1 MGDNMLME
9 FTLLFLLAG
18 VPYYVLFEK
27 TNILGKEKI
36 FYLSGLLVIC
46 GILLR
51 NESAL
56 TVSEPFIVVA
66 LLASLYSLY
75 KANKTYNLYK
85 LAYYIL
91 FFNAPMLI
99 MFGTKE
105 STLYGVS
112 VLLTLVGIFMMGK
125 YYERNYGSANY
136 RSITGITLVTPYAG
150 LMLTI
155 YLTALALYP
164 PFPNSLMFLNGIL
177 NSELSNLWYIAVV
190 IIFFGNFL
198 IAVRVM
204 AKTVFGKPNTNVHYI
219 DLGPR
224 EKWLHITMFIIL
236 LVLSA
241 IGLKEL
247 LA

>member
-1 MGDNMLME
+1 ME
-9 FTLLFLLAG
+9 FILLFLLAG
-18 VPYYVLFEK
+18 VPYYLLFEK

-36 FYLSGLLVIC
+36 FYLSALLVIG
-46 GILLR
+46 GIILS
-51 NESAL
+51 NESPQ
-56 TVSEPFIVVA
+56 TVSMPIIIIA
-66 LLASLYSLY
+66 LLASLFSLY
-75 KANKTYNLYK
+75 KANRTYNLYK
-85 LAYYIL
+85 LSYYIL

-99 MFGTKE
+99 IFGAKE
-105 STLYGVS
+105 STLYTVS
-112 VLLTLVGIFMMGK
+112 LLITLLGIFLMGK

-177 NSELSNLWYIAVV
+177 KAEMNTVWYAAVV

-219 DLGPR
+219 DLNPKQR
-224 EKWLHITMFIIL
+224 WLHLTMFTLL

-241 IGLKEL
+241 VGLKEL

>member
-1 MGDNMLME
+1 MLIN
-9 FTLLFLLAG
+9 FILLLLFAG
-18 VPYYVLFEK
+18 IPYYLFFEK

-36 FYLSGLLVIC
+36 FYLSSLLVI
-46 GILLR
+46 GGMIF
-51 NESAL
+51 SHQVPQTA
-56 TVSEPFIVVA
+56 SMPFAIVA
-66 LLASLYSLY
+66 LIASLISLY
-75 KANKTYNLYK
+75 KANKTTNLYK

-99 MFGTKE
+99 MFQAKE

-112 VLLTLVGIFMMGK
+112 LLITLLGIFMMGK

-177 NSELSNLWYIAVV
+177 AAELSTLWYITVV

-219 DLGPR
+219 DLAPKER
-224 EKWLHITMFIIL
+224 WLHLTIFIIL
-236 LVLSA
+236 LVLSVV
-241 IGLKEL
+241 GLKEL

>member
-1 MGDNMLME
+1 MLIDFILLLLFAGIPYYLFFETTNMLS
-9 FTLLFLLAG
+9 
-18 VPYYVLFEK
+18 
-27 TNILGKEKI
+27 KEKI
-36 FYLSGLLVIC
+36 FYLSSLLVI
-46 GILLR
+46 GGMIF
-51 NESAL
+51 SHQVPQTA
-56 TVSEPFIVVA
+56 SMPFAIVA
-66 LLASLYSLY
+66 LLASLISLY
-75 KANKTYNLYK
+75 KANKTTNLYK

-99 MFGTKE
+99 MFQSKE

-112 VLLTLVGIFMMGK
+112 LLVTLLGIFMIGK

-136 RSITGITLVTPYAG
+136 RPITGITLVTPYAG

-177 NSELSNLWYIAVV
+177 NSEINDLWYLAVV
-190 IIFFGNFL
+190 VIFFGNFL

-204 AKTVFGKPNTNVHYI
+204 AKTVFGRPNSNVHYI
-219 DLGPR
+219 DLAPKER
-224 EKWLHITMFIIL
+224 WLHLTIFIIL
-236 LVLSA
+236 LVLSVV
-241 IGLKEL
+241 GLKEL

>member
-1 MGDNMLME
+1 MLIN
-9 FTLLFLLAG
+9 FILLLLFAG
-18 VPYYVLFEK
+18 IPYYLFFEK
-27 TNILGKEKI
+27 TKILNKEKI
-36 FYLSGLLVIC
+36 FYLSSLLVI
-46 GILLR
+46 GGMIF
-51 NESAL
+51 SHQVPQTA
-56 TVSEPFIVVA
+56 SMPFAIVA
-66 LLASLYSLY
+66 LIASLISLY
-75 KANKTYNLYK
+75 KANKTTNLYK

-99 MFGTKE
+99 MFQAKE

-112 VLLTLVGIFMMGK
+112 LLITLLGIFMMGK

-177 NSELSNLWYIAVV
+177 AAELSTLWYITVV

-219 DLGPR
+219 DLAPKER
-224 EKWLHITMFIIL
+224 WLHLTIFIIL
-236 LVLSA
+236 LVLSVV
-241 IGLKEL
+241 GLKEL

>member
-1 MGDNMLME
+1 MLME
-9 FTLLFLLAG
+9 FILLFLLAG
-18 VPYYVLFEK
+18 IPYYLFFEK

-36 FYLSGLLVIC
+36 FYLSALLVI
-46 GILLR
+46 GGLLLHQ
-51 NESAL
+51 EFSQAVSMPVIMIAL
-56 TVSEPFIVVA
+56 V
-66 LLASLYSLY
+66 ASLFSLY

-99 MFGTKE
+99 MFGAKE
-105 STLYGVS
+105 SILYGIS
-112 VLLTLVGIFMMGK
+112 LLLSLIGIFLMGK

-177 NSELSNLWYIAVV
+177 NSELNTLWYIAVV

-204 AKTVFGKPNTNVHYI
+204 AKTVFGKPNANVHYI
-219 DLGPR
+219 DLGPKER
-224 EKWLHITMFIIL
+224 WFHLTMFIIL

-241 IGLKEL
+241 VGLKEL

>member
-1 MGDNMLME
+1 MLME
-9 FTLLFLLAG
+9 TILLFLLSG
-18 VPYYVLFEK
+18 IPYYVIFEK

-36 FYLSGLLVIC
+36 FYLSALLVI
-46 GILLR
+46 GGLVLL
-51 NESAL
+51 NESSH
-56 TVSEPFIVVA
+56 TISMPIIIVA
-66 LLASLYSLY
+66 LVVSLYSHY
-75 KANKTYNLYK
+75 KAIKTYNLYK

-99 MFGTKE
+99 MFGAKE
-105 STLYGVS
+105 SALYGAS
-112 VLLTLVGIFMMGK
+112 LLLTLVGIFLMGK

-150 LMLTI
+150 LMMTI

-177 NSELSNLWYIAVV
+177 NAELNTLWYIAVV
-190 IIFFGNFL
+190 VIFFGNFL

-219 DLGPR
+219 DLGVKER
-224 EKWLHITMFIIL
+224 WLHLTMFIIL
-236 LVLSA
+236 LVLSVV
-241 IGLKEL
+241 GLKEL

>member
-1 MGDNMLME
+1 MLIN
-9 FTLLFLLAG
+9 FILLLLFAG
-18 VPYYVLFEK
+18 IPYYLFFEK
-27 TNILGKEKI
+27 TNILDKEKI
-36 FYLSGLLVIC
+36 FYLSSLLVI
-46 GILLR
+46 GGMIFSHQVPQTASIPFAIIVLMA
-51 NESAL
+51 AL
-56 TVSEPFIVVA
+56 F
-66 LLASLYSLY
+66 SLY
-75 KANKTYNLYK
+75 KANKTTNLYK

-99 MFGTKE
+99 MFQAKE

-112 VLLTLVGIFMMGK
+112 LLITLLGIFMMGK

-136 RSITGITLVTPYAG
+136 HSITGITLVTPYAG

-177 NSELSNLWYIAVV
+177 AAELSTLWYITVV

-219 DLGPR
+219 DLGPKER
-224 EKWLHITMFIIL
+224 WLHLTIFILL
-236 LVLSA
+236 LVLSVV
-241 IGLKEL
+241 GLKEL

>member
-1 MGDNMLME
+1 MLIDLILL
-9 FTLLFLLAG
+9 LLFAG
-18 VPYYVLFEK
+18 IPYYLFFEK
-27 TNILGKEKI
+27 TNLLGKEKI
-36 FYLSGLLVIC
+36 FYLSSLLVIC
-46 GILLR
+46 GMILSHQLTQAA
-51 NESAL
+51 STPIAIIAL
-56 TVSEPFIVVA
+56 I
-66 LLASLYSLY
+66 ASLFSLY
-75 KANKTYNLYK
+75 KSNQTTNLYK

-99 MFGTKE
+99 MLQRKE

-112 VLLTLVGIFMMGK
+112 LLITLLGIFMIGK

-177 NSELSNLWYIAVV
+177 AAELSTLWYVTVV

-198 IAVRVM
+198 IAVRIM

-219 DLGPR
+219 DLHPKER
-224 EKWLHITMFIIL
+224 WLH
-236 LVLSA
+236 
-241 IGLKEL
+241 

>member
-1 MGDNMLME
+1 MLIN
-9 FTLLFLLAG
+9 FILLLLFAG
-18 VPYYVLFEK
+18 IPYYLFFEK

-36 FYLSGLLVIC
+36 FYLSSLLVI
-46 GILLR
+46 GGMIF
-51 NESAL
+51 SHQVPQTA
-56 TVSEPFIVVA
+56 SMPFAIVA
-66 LLASLYSLY
+66 LIAALFSLY
-75 KANKTYNLYK
+75 KANKTTNLYK

-99 MFGTKE
+99 MFQAKE

-112 VLLTLVGIFMMGK
+112 LLITLLGIFLMGK

-177 NSELSNLWYIAVV
+177 AAELSTLWYITVV
-190 IIFFGNFL
+190 VIFFGNFL

-219 DLGPR
+219 DLAPKER
-224 EKWLHITMFIIL
+224 WLHLTIFILL
-236 LVLSA
+236 LVLSVV
-241 IGLKEL
+241 GLKEL

>member
-1 MGDNMLME
+1 MLIN
-9 FTLLFLLAG
+9 FILLLLFAG
-18 VPYYVLFEK
+18 IPYYLFFEK

-36 FYLSGLLVIC
+36 FYLSSLLVI
-46 GILLR
+46 GGMIF
-51 NESAL
+51 SHQVPQTA
-56 TVSEPFIVVA
+56 SMPFAIVA
-66 LLASLYSLY
+66 LIASLISLY
-75 KANKTYNLYK
+75 KANKTTNLYK

-99 MFGTKE
+99 MFQAKE

-112 VLLTLVGIFMMGK
+112 LLITLLGIFLIGK

-177 NSELSNLWYIAVV
+177 AAELSTLWYITVV
-190 IIFFGNFL
+190 VIFFGNFL

-219 DLGPR
+219 DLAPKER
-224 EKWLHITMFIIL
+224 WLHLTIFIIL
-236 LVLSA
+236 LVLSV

>member
-1 MGDNMLME
+1 MLIDLI
-9 FTLLFLLAG
+9 LLFLLAG
-18 VPYYVLFEK
+18 VPYYLIFEK
-27 TNILGKEKI
+27 NNILGKEKI
-36 FYLSGLLVIC
+36 FYLSAILVIC
-46 GILLR
+46 GMVVSHTL
-51 NESAL
+51 SQ
-56 TVSEPFIVVA
+56 TVSMPVIIVA
-66 LLASLYSLY
+66 LIASVFSLY
-75 KANKTYNLYK
+75 KANRTYNLYK

-99 MFGTKE
+99 MFGPRE
-105 STLYGVS
+105 STLYGVA
-112 VLLTLVGIFMMGK
+112 LLISLLGIFLMGK

-150 LMLTI
+150 LMMTS

-177 NSELSNLWYIAVV
+177 ASDLSTLWYIAVV
-190 IIFFGNFL
+190 TIFFGNFL

-219 DLGPR
+219 DLGPK
-224 EKWLHITMFIIL
+224 EKALHLAIFVTL
-236 LVLSA
+236 LVLSV

>member
-1 MGDNMLME
+1 M
-9 FTLLFLLAG
+9 FTELILLFLFAG
-18 VPYYVLFEK
+18 VPYYLLFEK

-36 FYLSGLLVIC
+36 FYLSAILVIA
-46 GILLR
+46 GVIVAD
-51 NESAL
+51 SYAQPVSSKFVIIAL
-56 TVSEPFIVVA
+56 I
-66 LLASLYSLY
+66 ASIFSFY
-75 KANKTYNLYK
+75 KANKTNNLYK

-91 FFNAPMLI
+91 FFNAPMFI
-99 MFGTKE
+99 MLGAKE
-105 STLYGVS
+105 STLYVIS
-112 VLLTLVGIFMMGK
+112 LLVTLVGILMMGK

-136 RSITGITLVTPYAG
+136 QSITGITLVTPYAG
-150 LMLTI
+150 LMLTM

-177 NSELSNLWYIAVV
+177 AAEITTLWYIAVV

-198 IAVRVM
+198 IAVKVM

-219 DLGPR
+219 DLGSKER
-224 EKWLHITMFIIL
+224 WVHLAMFIIL
-236 LVLSA
+236 LVLSV

>member
-1 MGDNMLME
+1 MSID
-9 FTLLFLLAG
+9 FILLFLFAG
-18 VPYYVLFEK
+18 VPYYVFFEK
-27 TNILGKEKI
+27 TRILGKEKI
-36 FYLSGLLVIC
+36 FYLSAFLVIC
-46 GILLR
+46 GIILSHL
-51 NESAL
+51 SPQTAS
-56 TVSEPFIVVA
+56 TPIAVVA
-66 LLASLYSLY
+66 LIASLFSLY
-75 KANKTYNLYK
+75 KAKKTTNLYK

-99 MFGTKE
+99 MFQTRE

-112 VLLTLVGIFMMGK
+112 LLITLLGIFMMGK

-177 NSELSNLWYIAVV
+177 ASDLSALWYITVV

-219 DLGPR
+219 DLAPKER
-224 EKWLHITMFIIL
+224 WLHLTIFIIL
-236 LVLSA
+236 LVLSLV
-241 IGLKEL
+241 GLEEL

>member
-1 MGDNMLME
+1 MLIDSILL
-9 FTLLFLLAG
+9 LLFAG
-18 VPYYVLFEK
+18 IPYYLFFEK

-36 FYLSGLLVIC
+36 FYLSSLLVI
-46 GILLR
+46 GGMIF
-51 NESAL
+51 SHQVPQTA
-56 TVSEPFIVVA
+56 SMPFAIVA
-66 LLASLYSLY
+66 LIASLISLY
-75 KANKTYNLYK
+75 KANKTTNLYK

-99 MFGTKE
+99 MFQAKE

-112 VLLTLVGIFMMGK
+112 LLITLLGIFMMGK

-177 NSELSNLWYIAVV
+177 AAELSTLWYITVV
-190 IIFFGNFL
+190 VIFFGNFL

-219 DLGPR
+219 DLAPKER
-224 EKWLHITMFIIL
+224 WLHLTIFIIL
-236 LVLSA
+236 LVLSV